1 MSSLDIFLTAR
12 LFHRGEDELA
22 AKGICR
28 LPRTLGEAID
38 RFESSELMREV
49 LGDHIFTY
57 FVREKRRE
65 WAEFCTAVTDWEREH
80 YYGGV

>member
-1 MSSLDIFLTAR
+1 MPEESTCDTFNAS
-12 LFHRGEDELA
+12 EDELA

-49 LGDHIFTY
+49 LGDHIFDY
-57 FVREKRRE
+57 LVREKRAE
-65 WAEFCTAVTDWEREH
+65 WYEYCTAVTDWEREH
-80 YYGGV
+80 YYGGF

>member
-1 MSSLDIFLTAR
+1 
-12 LFHRGEDELA
+12 
-22 AKGICR
+22 
-28 LPRTLGEAID
+28 
-38 RFESSELMREV
+38 MREV

-65 WAEFCTAVTDWEREH
+65 WEEFCTSVTDWEREH